1 MQENCGKQQLMKKLL
16 FIFIL
21 FTACLAHA
29 QGKKEKQVIQRTY
42 ELSNTVFGTKDRQ
55 AIEDLFA
62 REATYG
68 HSGGKLETRAEAI
81 AGITSN
87 KSVYKDTVLSNMTVL
102 MEDDVA
108 IVRHIFQANE
118 VNSEGK
124 TSVLK
129 LGLMLV
135 WVKEKRK
142 WRLMGRQAVRVM

>member
-1 MQENCGKQQLMKKLL
+1 MKKLL
-16 FIFIL
+16 FIIIL
-21 FTACLAHA
+21 FTASLAHA
-29 QGKKEKQVIQRTY
+29 QGKKEKQVMERTY

-102 MEDDVA
+102 LEDDVA

>member
-1 MQENCGKQQLMKKLL
+1 MKKLL
-16 FIFIL
+16 FIIIL
-21 FTACLAHA
+21 FTASFAHA
-29 QGKKEKQVIQRTY
+29 QGKKEKQVMERTY

-102 MEDDVA
+102 LEDDVA
-108 IVRHIFQANE
+108 IVRHNFQANE